1 MHRNLHDLGRLML
14 NQGPRPDEV
23 TSLAKADVDLER
35 RRMYFRRGKSR
46 AAPRKLDLTAESC
59 RILAERMAG
68 ASPWIFPSSRN
79 PGQHV
84 TQVNNAHDRLCEKAQ
99 ADGVALDFVLYALMH
114 TFATRMAEEGID
126 LATLAKIL
134 GHNSIRI
141 VERYVHPT
149 DEHWKRAMLRY
160 EASQMALAQARPV
173 ERPN

>member
-1 MHRNLHDLGRLML
+1 
-14 NQGPRPDEV
+14 
-23 TSLAKADVDLER
+23 
-35 RRMYFRRGKSR
+35 
-46 AAPRKLDLTAESC
+46 
-59 RILAERMAG
+59 MAG
-68 ASPWIFPSSRN
+68 GSPWIFPSSRN

-84 TQVNNAHDRLCEKAQ
+84 ARLNNAHDRLLKQ
-99 ADGVALDFVLYALMH
+99 AKKNGIELEFVLYDFRH

-149 DEHWKRAMLRY
+149 DEHRKSARRRY
-160 EASQMALAQARPV
+160 EASQLALAQAGQV